1 MQATVWQDGR
11 DQCTKWKLIIIKKL
25 YFIFIFGRGRSHIM
39 VNQVKEI

>member
-11 DQCTKWKLIIIKKL
+11 DQCTKWKLIIIKL